1 MANIKSAKKRIRQTA
16 KRRQRN
22 LAVKR
27 NINKSFKKAAAA
39 IGKKDPKAA
48 DLVKKAVS
56 IIDKA
61 VQGGVIHK
69 NKAARK
75 KSRLQKKMALKKK

>member
-27 NINKSFKKAAAA
+27 NINKSFKKAVAA

-48 DLVKKAVS
+48 ELVKKAVS